1 AADEAKPEGWTG
13 SGELGLAFARGNAR
27 SETVNGKLTL
37 GKEDETWKH
46 DFGLQILRVKGAKGV
61 NKRAERT
68 ASNGLVTSYLEG
80 TGHGVLLELNC
91 ETDFVAKTPAFQQ
104 IAADVSAFVAAKR
117 PSDVTEL
124 LSLELE
130 ADKTIQ
136 QLLDEANASMGEK
149 IEIRR
154 FERFG
159 DGFVTVYLHKHDP
172 ALPPSV
178 GALVELDGENEEVGK
193 NVAQH
198 IAAMSPLYLSRED
211 VPEDVVANER
221 RIAEETSREEGKP
234 EQALP
239 KIVEGR
245 VNGFFKDVCLLEQ
258 PWVRDNKKTIG
269 AYLNENGVTVT
280 RFARFKVGQ
289 G

>member
-1 AADEAKPEGWTG
+1 MAVSAADVKRLREMTGAGMLDCKNALQEAEG
-13 SGELGLAFARGNAR
+13 
-27 SETVNGKLTL
+27 
-37 GKEDETWKH
+37 
-46 DFGLQILRVKGAKGV
+46 DFDKAVEILRVKGAKGV

-68 ASNGLVTSYLEG
+68 ASNGLVTSHIEG
-80 TGHGVLLELNC
+80 TQHGVLLELNC

-104 IAADVSAFVAAKR
+104 IAADVSAFVAAKK
-117 PSDVTEL
+117 PADLSEL

-136 QLLDEANASMGEK
+136 QLLDEANVSMGEK

-154 FERFG
+154 FERFE
-159 DGFVTVYLHKHDP
+159 DGYVTVYLHKHDP

-178 GALVELDGENEEVGK
+178 GALVELDSDDEEVGK

-211 VPEDVVANER
+211 VPADVVANER

-258 PWVRDNKKTIG
+258 PWVRDNKKTIA
-269 AYLNENGVTVT
+269 AYLKENGVAVT

-289 G
+289 V

>member
-1 AADEAKPEGWTG
+1 MAVSAADVKRLREMTGAGMMDCKKALEEADG
-13 SGELGLAFARGNAR
+13 
-27 SETVNGKLTL
+27 
-37 GKEDETWKH
+37 
-46 DFGLQILRVKGAKGV
+46 DFDKAVEILRVKGAKGV

>member
-1 AADEAKPEGWTG
+1 MAVSAADVKRLREMTGAGMMDCKKALDEAEG
-13 SGELGLAFARGNAR
+13 
-27 SETVNGKLTL
+27 
-37 GKEDETWKH
+37 
-46 DFGLQILRVKGAKGV
+46 DFEKAIEILRVKGAKGV
-61 NKRAERT
+61 NKRAQRT

-80 TGHGVLLELNC
+80 TRHGVLLELNC

-104 IAADVSAFVAAKR
+104 IAAEVSAFVAAKQ
-117 PSDVTEL
+117 PGDVTEL
-124 LSLELE
+124 LGLELK
-130 ADKTIQ
+130 ADQTIQ

-154 FERFG
+154 FERFAE
-159 DGFVTVYLHKHDP
+159 GFITVYLHKHDP

-178 GALVELDGENEEVGK
+178 GALVETDVDNEEVAK

-211 VPEDVVANER
+211 VPEEVVANER
-221 RIAEETSREEGKP
+221 RIAEETAREEGKP

-245 VNGFFKDVCLLEQ
+245 VNGFFKDVCLLDQ

-269 AYLNENGVTVT
+269 AYLKESGVTVT

>member
-1 AADEAKPEGWTG
+1 MAVSAADVKRLREMTGAGMMDCKNALEEAAG
-13 SGELGLAFARGNAR
+13 
-27 SETVNGKLTL
+27 
-37 GKEDETWKH
+37 
-46 DFGLQILRVKGAKGV
+46 DFEKAVEILRVKGAKGV
-61 NKRAERT
+61 TKRAERT
-68 ASNGLVTSYLEG
+68 ASNGLVTSYIEG
-80 TGHGVLLELNC
+80 TQHGVLLELNC
-91 ETDFVAKTPAFQQ
+91 ETDFVAKTPAFQKL
-104 IAADVSAFVAAKR
+104 AAEVSAFVAAKQ
-117 PSDVTEL
+117 PADLAEL
-124 LSLELE
+124 LGLEMK
-130 ADKTIQ
+130 ADRTIQ
-136 QLLDEANASMGEK
+136 QLLDEANVTMGEK

-154 FERFG
+154 FQRFA

-178 GALVELDGENEEVGK
+178 GALVETDVEAEEVAK

-221 RIAEETSREEGKP
+221 RIAEETAREEGKP

-239 KIVEGR
+239 KIIEGR
-245 VNGFFKDVCLLEQ
+245 VNGFFKDVCLLDQ
-258 PWVRDNKKTIG
+258 PWVRDNKKTIA
-269 AYLNENGVTVT
+269 AYLSESGVTVT

>member
-1 AADEAKPEGWTG
+1 MMAVSAADVKRLREMTGAGMMDCKKALEEADG
-13 SGELGLAFARGNAR
+13 
-27 SETVNGKLTL
+27 
-37 GKEDETWKH
+37 
-46 DFGLQILRVKGAKGV
+46 DFDKAVEILRVHGAKGV
-61 NKRAERT
+61 TKRAERT
-68 ASNGLVTSYLEG
+68 ASNGLVTSYIEG
-80 TGHGVLLELNC
+80 TQHGVLLELNC

-104 IAADVSAFVAAKR
+104 IAADVSAFVAAKQ
-117 PSDVTEL
+117 PSDVAEL
-124 LSLELE
+124 LGLELE

-154 FERFG
+154 FERFA
-159 DGFVTVYLHKHDP
+159 DGYVTVYLHKHDP

-178 GALVELDGENEEVGK
+178 GALVETDVANEEVGK

-211 VPEDVVANER
+211 VPEDTVANER
-221 RIAEETSREEGKP
+221 RIAEETAREEGKP

-239 KIVEGR
+239 KIIEGR

-269 AYLNENGVTVT
+269 AYLQENGVQVT
-280 RFARFKVGQ
+280 KFARFKVGQ
-289 G
+289 V

>member
-1 AADEAKPEGWTG
+1 MAVSAADVKRLREMTGAGMMDCKKALEEADG
-13 SGELGLAFARGNAR
+13 
-27 SETVNGKLTL
+27 
-37 GKEDETWKH
+37 
-46 DFGLQILRVKGAKGV
+46 DFERAVEILRVKGAKGV

-68 ASNGLVTSYLEG
+68 ASNGLVTSYIEG
-80 TGHGVLLELNC
+80 TQHGVLLELNC

-104 IAADVSAFVAAKR
+104 IAADVSAFVAAKQ
-117 PSDVTEL
+117 PADVAEL
-124 LSLELE
+124 LALELE
-130 ADKTIQ
+130 ADKSIQ
-136 QLLDEANASMGEK
+136 QLLDEANVTMGEK

-178 GALVELDGENEEVGK
+178 GALVELDTDNEEVGK

-221 RIAEETSREEGKP
+221 RIAEETAREEGKP

-245 VNGFFKDVCLLEQ
+245 VNGFFKDVCLVQQ

-269 AYLNENGVTVT
+269 AYLEESGVNVK

>member
-1 AADEAKPEGWTG
+1 MAVSAADVKRLRELTGAGMMDCKRALEEADG
-13 SGELGLAFARGNAR
+13 
-27 SETVNGKLTL
+27 
-37 GKEDETWKH
+37 
-46 DFGLQILRVKGAKGV
+46 DFEKAVEFLRVKGAKGV
-61 NKRAERT
+61 TKRAERT
-68 ASNGLVTSYLEG
+68 ASNGLVTSYIEG
-80 TGHGVLLELNC
+80 TSHGVLLELNC
-91 ETDFVAKTPAFQQ
+91 ETDFVAKTDDFQQ
-104 IAADVSAFVAAKR
+104 MAADVSAFVASKQPA
-117 PSDVTEL
+117 DIGEL
-124 LSLELE
+124 LGLEIE
-130 ADKTIQ
+130 ADKSIQ
-136 QLLDEANASMGEK
+136 QLLDEANATMGEK

-154 FERFG
+154 FERFS

-178 GALVELDGENEEVGK
+178 GALVELDGQNEEVGK

-198 IAAMSPLYLSRED
+198 IAAMSPIYISRDD

-221 RIAEETSREEGKP
+221 RIAEETAREEGKP

-258 PWVRDNKKTIG
+258 PWVRDNKQTIG
-269 AYLNENGVTVT
+269 KYLQDNGVTVT

>member
-1 AADEAKPEGWTG
+1 MAVSAADVKRLRELTQAGMMDCKKALEEADG
-13 SGELGLAFARGNAR
+13 
-27 SETVNGKLTL
+27 
-37 GKEDETWKH
+37 
-46 DFGLQILRVKGAKGV
+46 DFDKAVEILRIQGAKGV
-61 NKRAERT
+61 TKRAERN

-80 TGHGVLLELNC
+80 TQHGVLLELNC
-91 ETDFVAKTPAFQQ
+91 ETDFVAKTEDFQQ
-104 IAADVSAFVAAKR
+104 MAADVSAFVASTKPA
-117 PSDVTEL
+117 DVESL
-124 LSLELE
+124 MSLEIE

-154 FERFG
+154 FARFE
-159 DGFVTVYLHKHDP
+159 DGYIFVYLHKHDP

-178 GALVELDGENEEVGK
+178 GALVETDVDNEEVAK

-198 IAAMSPLYLSRED
+198 IAAMSPLYLSKDD
-211 VPEDVVANER
+211 VPEDVLANER
-221 RIAEETSREEGKP
+221 RIAEETAREEGKP

-239 KIVEGR
+239 KIIEGR

-258 PWVRDNKKTIG
+258 PWVRDNKKTIR
-269 AYLNENGVTVT
+269 AYLEENGVTVQK
-280 RFARFKVGQ
+280 FARFKVGQ

>member
-1 AADEAKPEGWTG
+1 MAVSAADVKRLREMTGAGMMDCKKALEEADG
-13 SGELGLAFARGNAR
+13 
-27 SETVNGKLTL
+27 
-37 GKEDETWKH
+37 
-46 DFGLQILRVKGAKGV
+46 DFDKAVEILRVHGAKGV
-61 NKRAERT
+61 TKRAERT
-68 ASNGLVTSYLEG
+68 ASNGLVTSYIEG
-80 TGHGVLLELNC
+80 SQHGVLLELNC
-91 ETDFVAKTPAFQQ
+91 ETDFVAKTADFQQ
-104 IAADVSAFVAAKR
+104 MAADVSAFVAAQQ
-117 PSDVTEL
+117 PADVAEL
-124 LSLELE
+124 LGLELE

-136 QLLDEANASMGEK
+136 QLLDEANATMGEK

-154 FERFG
+154 FSRFA

-178 GALVELDGENEEVGK
+178 GALVETDVENEEVGK

-221 RIAEETSREEGKP
+221 RIAEETAREEGKP

-239 KIVEGR
+239 KIIEGR
-245 VNGFFKDVCLLEQ
+245 VNGFFKDVCLLDQ

-269 AYLNENGVTVT
+269 AYLQENGVRVT
-280 RFARFKVGQ
+280 KFARFKVGQ
-289 G
+289 A

>member
-1 AADEAKPEGWTG
+1 MAVSAADVKRLREMTGAGMMDCKKALEEADG
-13 SGELGLAFARGNAR
+13 
-27 SETVNGKLTL
+27 
-37 GKEDETWKH
+37 
-46 DFGLQILRVKGAKGV
+46 DFEKAVEILRVHGAKGV
-61 NKRAERT
+61 TKRAERT
-68 ASNGLVTSYLEG
+68 ASNGLVTSYIEG
-80 TGHGVLLELNC
+80 SQHGVLLELNC
-91 ETDFVAKTPAFQQ
+91 ETDFVAKTADFQQ
-104 IAADVSAFVAAKR
+104 MAADVSAFVAAKQ
-117 PSDVTEL
+117 PADVAEL
-124 LSLELE
+124 LALELE

-154 FERFG
+154 FSRFA
-159 DGFVTVYLHKHDP
+159 DGYVTVYLHKHDP

-178 GALVELDGENEEVGK
+178 GALVETDVANEEVGK

-211 VPEDVVANER
+211 VPEDTVANER
-221 RIAEETSREEGKP
+221 RIAEETAREEGKP

-239 KIVEGR
+239 KIIEGR

-269 AYLNENGVTVT
+269 AYLQENGVQVT
-280 RFARFKVGQ
+280 KFARFKVGQ
-289 G
+289 V

>member
-1 AADEAKPEGWTG
+1 MAVNAADVKRLREMTG
-13 SGELGLAFARGNAR
+13 AGMMDCKNALQDAD
-27 SETVNGKLTL
+27 G
-37 GKEDETWKH
+37 
-46 DFGLQILRVKGAKGV
+46 DFDKAIEILRVKGAKGV
-61 NKRAERT
+61 TKRAERT

-80 TGHGVLLELNC
+80 TSHGVLLELNC

-104 IAADVSAFVAAKR
+104 IAADVSAFVAAKQ
-117 PSDVTEL
+117 PSDLEEL

-130 ADKTIQ
+130 ADKTIR

-154 FERFG
+154 FERFA

-178 GALVELDGENEEVGK
+178 GALVELDSENEEVGK

-211 VPEDVVANER
+211 VPEEVVANER

-269 AYLNENGVTVT
+269 AYLKESGVTVT

>member
-1 AADEAKPEGWTG
+1 MAVSAADVKRLREMTGAGMMDCKKALEEADG
-13 SGELGLAFARGNAR
+13 
-27 SETVNGKLTL
+27 
-37 GKEDETWKH
+37 
-46 DFGLQILRVKGAKGV
+46 DFDKAVEILRVHGAKGV
-61 NKRAERT
+61 TKRAERT
-68 ASNGLVTSYLEG
+68 ASNGLVTSYIEG
-80 TGHGVLLELNC
+80 SQHGVLLELNC
-91 ETDFVAKTPAFQQ
+91 ETDFVAKTADFQQ
-104 IAADVSAFVAAKR
+104 MAADVSAFVAAQQ
-117 PSDVTEL
+117 PADVAEL
-124 LSLELE
+124 LGLELE

-154 FERFG
+154 FSRFA

-178 GALVELDGENEEVGK
+178 GALVETDVENEEVGK

-221 RIAEETSREEGKP
+221 RIAEETAREEGKP

-239 KIVEGR
+239 KIIEGR
-245 VNGFFKDVCLLEQ
+245 VNGFFKDVCLLDQ

-269 AYLNENGVTVT
+269 AYLQENGVQVT
-280 RFARFKVGQ
+280 KFARFKVGQ
-289 G
+289 A